1 MDVNSSAV
9 LPPATGIIC
18 LLDDDP
24 SMLRAL
30 DRLLS
35 SAGLQAQLF
44 SEPLVFLSYVI
55 CNSVAL
61 AIIDIWMSG
70 MSGLEVQKELQTVS
84 PTTRVIISTAN
95 DHDSVRN
102 AAIQAG
108 AIAYFIKPF
117 DDRRASGPARG
128 KRVISDVGGR
138 NGSDIA
144 CRNTPH
150 HAAEL
155 MATSIPS

>member
-9 LPPATGIIC
+9 LPPVAGIIC
-18 LLDDDP
+18 LVDDYP

-35 SAGLQAQLF
+35 SVGLHAQLF

-61 AIIDIWMSG
+61 AVIDIWMSV
-70 MSGLEVQKELQTVS
+70 MSGLEVQKELQAVS
-84 PTTRVIISTAN
+84 PKTRVIIMTGN
-95 DHDSVRN
+95 DDDSVRN

-108 AIAYFIKPF
+108 AIAYFVKPF
-117 DDRRASGPARG
+117 DDDAFLTAVHQAMASQ
-128 KRVISDVGGR
+128 S
-138 NGSDIA
+138 
-144 CRNTPH
+144 
-150 HAAEL
+150 
-155 MATSIPS
+155 